1 MISPRIDASVSTPMP
16 PISTPTKTNTWPNGD
31 QKVAMST
38 VERPVTQITETA
50 VKRASTKGACSP
62 DVVAIGRENSTVK
75 MPTSPPKTRTAK
87 RAALRDAKSPIASR
101 MRAGSDSRCTGL
113 VRIRSPLARELVT
126 DEA

>member
-16 PISTPTKTNTWPNGD
+16 PISTPTNTNTWPIGD

-62 DVVAIGRENSTVK
+62 DVVAIGSENSTVK
-75 MPTSPPKTRTAK
+75 MPTRPPKTRTAK